1 MFIGTWPRELH
12 NTSPCRSADAPDS
25 DDDDDEL
32 VAQDME
38 LDITLAVGA
47 GATAIA
53 DQRGDG
59 REQKRLR

>member
-25 DDDDDEL
+25 DDDDEL
-32 VAQDME
+32 VEQDME
-38 LDITLAVGA
+38 PDITLAVGA
-47 GATAIA
+47 GATAVA

-59 REQKRLR
+59 LEQTWLR